1 MKTRVAIWAA
11 VSSKPQAADDK
22 TSLQDQEDL
31 GRQYA
36 EKIGGEVV
44 RIYKVPGH
52 TRDIVFWHEAEA
64 EMAAYR
70 ELRQDIEAQNFD
82 TLWVLDPDRLGR
94 DPALSNQVVSLVEK
108 AGAQLHLSSGDYSI
122 GEDSSAHRYLFAI
135 QAVRAGEDQKKRRQ
149 YHEFGM
155 RARIK
160 RGLPSSIWPHGY
172 QAIRNDAGKTISG
185 EFDPGE
191 IEAVKLAT
199 RLFLEGKGYNLIAK
213 ALNASPWRPRRAKH
227 WSFIVVR
234 KMMQNDT
241 YAGFVTFGNLR
252 SSEPSNKFPA
262 LWDQETHRA
271 IIRERQRRYRG
282 GSGPASPVSSIV
294 FCNRCGWAMTS
305 FERNG
310 ARQFRCNR
318 HDTYRSTQPCH
329 HNSIREDAII
339 EALQKVIEIKLQ
351 RPGGLEAALEKIGP
365 GRATVEQE
373 IAAIQAQITA
383 IETKQDRLADLAAD
397 GIIGRD
403 AARRRTAALAEQL
416 TAADKALAD
425 AKERLTTLPDPAEM
439 RARFEQIVRH
449 VDLRSRPLE
458 EVRADLIRAGVRV
471 YVEEHE
477 IVKIT
482 LGELH

>member
-1 MKTRVAIWAA
+1 
-11 VSSKPQAADDK
+11 
-22 TSLQDQEDL
+22 
-31 GRQYA
+31 
-36 EKIGGEVV
+36 
-44 RIYKVPGH
+44 
-52 TRDIVFWHEAEA
+52 
-64 EMAAYR
+64 
-70 ELRQDIEAQNFD
+70 
-82 TLWVLDPDRLGR
+82 
-94 DPALSNQVVSLVEK
+94 
-108 AGAQLHLSSGDYSI
+108 
-122 GEDSSAHRYLFAI
+122 
-135 QAVRAGEDQKKRRQ
+135 VRAGEDQKKRKQ

-172 QAIRNDAGKTISG
+172 QAIRNDAGKTIGG

-191 IEAVKLAT
+191 IGAARLAT

-213 ALNASPWRPRRAKH
+213 ALNASSWRPRRAKH
-227 WSFIVVR
+227 WSFIAVR
-234 KMMQNDT
+234 KMMNNDT
-241 YAGFVTFGNLR
+241 YAGLVTFGELH
-252 SSEPSNKFPA
+252 SAEPSDKFPA

-310 ARQFRCNR
+310 VRQFRCNR

-329 HNSIREDAII
+329 HNSIREDTII
-339 EALQKVIEIKLQ
+339 EALQKVIEIELQ
-351 RPGGLEAALEKIGP
+351 RPGGIEAALEKIGP

-373 IAAIQAQITA
+373 IEAIQAQITA

-425 AKERLTTLPDPAEM
+425 AKERLTILPDPAEM

-482 LGELH
+482 LGEVH